1 MITNRYE
8 KDVGLYL
15 YRVQVDSGKRL
26 EARNYLHCVIMSS
39 EVKLM
44 YQSDIEINVNSRNLK
59 LYFGDKN
66 REDKKKFLLEN
77 DEFVINS
84 FKVNTDPQGQS
95 QTIYDKEMQ
104 ELDLSQG
111 ELKFLSKNYEKS
123 NTRLKLETTN
133 LKEKEN
139 VLDKITTVA
148 WEEVTPYLITLH
160 VNFKENIFRLEEF
173 DILTKIILPLS
184 LKKGAVLRIKIKSKI
199 NILISNI

>member
-1 MITNRYE
+1 MN
-8 KDVGLYL
+8 
-15 YRVQVDSGKRL
+15 
-26 EARNYLHCVIMSS
+26 N
-39 EVKLM
+39 
-44 YQSDIEINVNSRNLK
+44 
-59 LYFGDKN
+59 
-66 REDKKKFLLEN
+66 
-77 DEFVINS
+77 
-84 FKVNTDPQGQS
+84 DPQGQS

-173 DILTKIILPLS
+173 DILTKLILPLS